1 VLKVVRNR
9 LKLHK
14 SDPSTSNAEPEY
26 GFNSSSVI
34 EEEQINNFLGE
45 VLIVDDD
52 PDTLFTLNEMVQAAG
67 CKTHIAK
74 GGLEC
79 LKILENIK
87 PDLILLDIMM
97 PEMDGFQTLKNI
109 RSNVDLAGI
118 PIYAVTA
125 KAMVGDKEIILK
137 HGFNDYIPKPVNS
150 KTISHK
156 ITQLFQQ
163 TKHSRL

>member
-1 VLKVVRNR
+1 MQEQYDASSEYNAYSGNR
-9 LKLHK
+9 G
-14 SDPSTSNAEPEY
+14 TSAESLSE
-26 GFNSSSVI
+26 ND
-34 EEEQINNFLGE
+34 FLE
-45 VLIVDDD
+45 VMIVDDD
-52 PDTLFTLNEMVQAAG
+52 PDSLYTLDEIVKSCQ
-67 CKTHIAK
+67 CKTLLAS
-74 GGLEC
+74 GGPEC
-79 LKILENIK
+79 LNVLDNHI